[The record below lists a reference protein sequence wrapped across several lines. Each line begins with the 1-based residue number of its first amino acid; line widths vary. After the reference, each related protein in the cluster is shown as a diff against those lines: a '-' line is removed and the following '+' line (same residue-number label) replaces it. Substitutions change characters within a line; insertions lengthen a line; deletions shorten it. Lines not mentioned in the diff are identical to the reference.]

1 MSAAAV
7 VSAGAT
13 RLVLAV
19 TPSPSPSATG
29 SAATGLGSPG
39 ITGFV
44 VTFVLAVALIG
55 LFLSL
60 TRHLRIV
67 DRRSRQR
74 EEDEESDAAAPGV
87 EDGPA
92 PRAPD
97 AAGSTGGDDVGTGS
111 DPAPDAGA
119 GSR

>member
-1 MSAAAV
+1 MLAGVSGLV
-7 VSAGAT
+7 V
-13 RLVLAV
+13 AV
-19 TPSPSPSATG
+19 TPTPSPSATG
-29 SAATGLGSPG
+29 AAATSLGSPG

-74 EEDEESDAAAPGV
+74 EEQDEADASAPGAEEGV
-87 EDGPA
+87 VPPA
-92 PRAPD
+92 PAAD
-97 AAGSTGGDDVGTGS
+97 DGAGSDEAGS
-111 DPAPDAGA
+111 DGAGDAGA
-119 GSR
+119 GPR

>member
-1 MSAAAV
+1 MSVVPAAV
-7 VSAGAT
+7 AGVS

-19 TPSPSPSATG
+19 TPVPTPTPTPVTAT
-29 SAATGLGSPG
+29 SLGSPG
-39 ITGFV
+39 ITGFI

-74 EEDEESDAAAPGV
+74 EEEDEEDAAAAGTEAGTAAGV
-87 EDGPA
+87 VP
-92 PRAPD
+92 PMPD
-97 AAGSTGGDDVGTGS
+97 ADDEAGG
-111 DPAPDAGA
+111 
-119 GSR
+119 R